1 MTDIKKICSSIC
13 NKARAY
19 NGCRY
24 IENKI
29 ASENK
34 LVGFLECLEE
44 TEIVFDSVINKNCNK
59 KISEIDL
66 AMTVNDQIVNIVI
79 DVENRTFDIVK
90 KTDESTVIK
99 KVKI

>member
-1 MTDIKKICSSIC
+1 MLGIKKICSCIC

-19 NGCRY
+19 NECRY

-44 TEIVFDSVINKNCNK
+44 TEIISDSVINKNHYK

-66 AMTVNDQIVNIVI
+66 AMTDNDQIVNILI
-79 DVENRTFDIVK
+79 SIENRTADIIR
-90 KTDESTVIK
+90 KTSETTIIK
-99 KVKI
+99 KVKV

>member
-1 MTDIKKICSSIC
+1 MAKQ
-13 NKARAY
+13 Y

-34 LVGFLECLEE
+34 LFGFLEGLEE
-44 TEIVFDSVINKNCNK
+44 TEIIFDSVINKNYYK

-66 AMTVNDQIVNIVI
+66 AMTDNDQVANIYI
-79 DVENRTFDIVK
+79 NVENRTADIVK
-90 KTDESTVIK
+90 KTCESTVIK
-99 KVKI
+99 KVYFL

>member
-1 MTDIKKICSSIC
+1 MIDIKKICSFVVA
-13 NKARAY
+13 KAKHY

-24 IENKI
+24 IENRI

-34 LVGFLECLEE
+34 LVGFLEGLEE
-44 TEIVFDSVINKNCNK
+44 TEIICDSVINKNNYK

-66 AMTVNDQIVNIVI
+66 TMTDNDQIVNIFI

-90 KTDESTVIK
+90 KNDKSTVIK

>member
-1 MTDIKKICSSIC
+1 MVDIKKICSSIC

-24 IENKI
+24 IENRI

-34 LVGFLECLEE
+34 LVGFLEGLEE
-44 TEIVFDSVINKNCNK
+44 TEIIWDSVINKNYYK

-66 AMTVNDQIVNIVI
+66 AMTDNDQIVNIFI

>member
-13 NKARAY
+13 NKAKHY

-24 IENKI
+24 IENRI

-34 LVGFLECLEE
+34 LVGFLEGLEE
-44 TEIVFDSVINKNCNK
+44 TEIICDSVINKNHYK

-66 AMTVNDQIVNIVI
+66 TMTDNDQIVNIFI
-79 DVENRTFDIVK
+79 DVESRTFDIVK

>member
-1 MTDIKKICSSIC
+1 MIDIKKICSSIC
-13 NKARAY
+13 NKSRAY

-24 IENKI
+24 IENRI

-34 LVGFLECLEE
+34 LVGFLEGLEE
-44 TEIVFDSVINKNCNK
+44 AEIICDSVINKNYYK

-66 AMTVNDQIVNIVI
+66 TMTDNDQIVNIFI

>member
-34 LVGFLECLEE
+34 LVGFLECLEV
-44 TEIVFDSVINKNCNK
+44 TEIVCDSVINKNCNK

-66 AMTVNDQIVNIVI
+66 TMTDNDQIVNIFI
-79 DVENRTFDIVK
+79 DVENRTFDTVK

>member
-1 MTDIKKICSSIC
+1 MSDIKKICSSIC
-13 NKARAY
+13 NKAKYY

-24 IENKI
+24 IENRI

-34 LVGFLECLEE
+34 LVGFLEGLEE
-44 TEIVFDSVINKNCNK
+44 AGIICDSVINKNYYK
-59 KISEIDL
+59 KISKINL
-66 AMTVNDQIVNIVI
+66 TMTDNDQIVNIFI
-79 DVENRTFDIVK
+79 DVENQTFDIVK

>member
-1 MTDIKKICSSIC
+1 MVDIKKMCSSIC
-13 NKARAY
+13 NRAKHY

-34 LVGFLECLEE
+34 LVGFLEGLEE
-44 TEIVFDSVINKNCNK
+44 TEIICDSVINKNYYK

-66 AMTVNDQIVNIVI
+66 AMTGNDQIVNIFI
-79 DVENRTFDIVK
+79 SVENRTADIVK
-90 KTDESTVIK
+90 KTGETTIIK

>member
-1 MTDIKKICSSIC
+1 MIDIKKICSSIC
-13 NKARAY
+13 NKAKAY

-34 LVGFLECLEE
+34 LVGFLEGLEVA
-44 TEIVFDSVINKNCNK
+44 EIICDSVINKNYYK

-66 AMTVNDQIVNIVI
+66 TMTDNDQIVNIFI
-79 DVENRTFDIVK
+79 SVENRTADIIR
-90 KTDESTVIK
+90 KTSETTIIK
-99 KVKI
+99 KVKV